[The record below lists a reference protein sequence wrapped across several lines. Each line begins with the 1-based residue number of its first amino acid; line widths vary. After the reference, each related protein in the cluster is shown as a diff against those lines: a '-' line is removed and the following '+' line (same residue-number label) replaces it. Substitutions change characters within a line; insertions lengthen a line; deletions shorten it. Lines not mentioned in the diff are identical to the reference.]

1 MRQLEMFCSVPHTE
15 FASYVSLAMKECDSW
30 KCFVRFVIQ
39 SSVRMYRWQCQF
51 ARTVTGPF
59 CSVRH
64 TEFSSY
70 VSLAMSVRQN
80 INWTVSFSSPYR
92 TLVTRHKEGAVAKRK
107 RRYTY
112 IFLVLKVCDCGN
124 AT

>member
-1 MRQLEMFCSVPHTE
+1 MTAGNVLFGSSYRVRFVCIVGNERMRQLEIFL
-15 FASYVSLAMKECDSW
+15 FG
-30 KCFVRFVIQ
+30 
-39 SSVRMYRWQCQF
+39 SSVRMYCWQCQF

-80 INWTVSFSSPYR
+80 INWAVSFSSPYR

-112 IFLVLKVCDCGN
+112 IFFVLQVCDCGN

>member
-1 MRQLEMFCSVPHTE
+1 
-15 FASYVSLAMKECDSW
+15 
-30 KCFVRFVIQ
+30 
-39 SSVRMYRWQCQF
+39 MYRWQWQF

-59 CSVRH
+59 FSVRH

-80 INWTVSFSSPYR
+80 SNWAVSFSSPYR
-92 TLVTRHKEGAVAKRK
+92 TVTRHKEGAVAEKKRSYK
-107 RRYTY
+107 Y
-112 IFLVLKVCDCGN
+112 IFLVLKVCDCGK